1 MSYRVI
7 PISTELVNEVRQT
20 RVSPQ
25 YKSLVANVSVA
36 NGYGPCRS
44 CLKIFEQ
51 GTDRRIYFTYNS
63 FSGRSSLPDPGPVFI
78 HEHKCPA
85 FDGPG
90 FPPDLL
96 GLPVLIEAFADESR
110 LVLRQPV
117 DAGSVDRQI
126 ASVFSDE
133 TVKFINLRNAEAGC
147 FIARVE
153 RT

>member
-7 PISTELVNEVRQT
+7 PISTDLVNEVRQT
-20 RVSPQ
+20 LVSPQ
-25 YKSLVANVSVA
+25 YKSLAANVSVA

-51 GTDRRIYFTYNS
+51 GRDRRIYFTYNS
-63 FSGRSSLPDPGPVFI
+63 FEGRSTLPDPGPVFI
-78 HEHKCPA
+78 HEHACAA

-96 GLPVLIEAFADESR
+96 GLPVLIEAFAGES
-110 LVLRQPV
+110 LLILRQPV
-117 DAGSVDRQI
+117 DAGSVDHQI